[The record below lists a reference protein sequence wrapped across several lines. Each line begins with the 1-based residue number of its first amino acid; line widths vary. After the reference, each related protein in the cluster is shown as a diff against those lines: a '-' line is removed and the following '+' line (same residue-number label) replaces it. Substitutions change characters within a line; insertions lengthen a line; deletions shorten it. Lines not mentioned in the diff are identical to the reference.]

1 VLVSDIIPAT
11 ADPVMDERQPNDSGL
26 AAFYRGMTVPER
38 RTMLACAA
46 GYALDGLDFTI
57 YTLVLGSV
65 IALWQVDRGVAGLT
79 VSATLLCSAVGG
91 WAAGWVSDSMGRVRA
106 VQITVLWFALF
117 SLLSAFAQNFTQLA
131 VFRALLGFGFGGEW
145 TAGAA
150 LMSEAIRPR
159 YRGRAVGCVQSGW
172 AVGWG
177 AAVVLQAIVY
187 SIAPEQQAWR
197 WMFALGFVPALYVL
211 FVRRFV
217 EEPPIAVAARAADA
231 AAASRG
237 AARRPSTGS
246 IWQIFAPDLLPTT
259 LLAALLATGAQG
271 GYYAINTWLPIFL
284 QKERHLT
291 IVGST
296 GYLAFLIAGAFAGY
310 LTGAWLADRIGRR
323 SLFLTFSVAALV
335 MTLVYTSAPLTNHM
349 LWILGFPLG
358 FVVSGYFSGMGA
370 FFAELFPTRVRG
382 SAMGFAYN
390 FGRGVG
396 ATFPALVGYVSA
408 TMPLSRAI
416 AIFAAIAYTLMG
428 IAALL
433 LPETRGRPL
442 PL

>member
-1 VLVSDIIPAT
+1 MTDVSDA
-11 ADPVMDERQPNDSGL
+11 ALAAPVVDETDISGM

-38 RTMLACAA
+38 RTMLACAF

-57 YTLVLGSV
+57 YTLVLGTV
-65 IALWQVDRGVAGLT
+65 IALWHVDRGPAGLT

-91 WAAGWVSDSMGRVRA
+91 WAAGYVSDHVGRVRA
-106 VQITVLWFALF
+106 VQITVLWFCAF
-117 SLLSAFAQNFTQLA
+117 SLLSAFAQSFAQLA
-131 VFRALLGFGFGGEW
+131 VARALLGFGFGGEW
-145 TAGAA
+145 TAAAA
-150 LMSEAIRPR
+150 LMSETIRPR

-187 SIAPEQQAWR
+187 SIVPDQQAWR

-211 FVRRFV
+211 FLRRFV
-217 EEPPIAVAARAADA
+217 DEPPLA
-231 AAASRG
+231 AATRSN
-237 AARRPSTGS
+237 SMGS
-246 IWQIFAPDLLPTT
+246 IWEIFSPGLLKTT
-259 LLAALLATGAQG
+259 ALAALLGTGAQG

-284 QKERHLT
+284 QTERHLT

-296 GYLAFLIAGAFAGY
+296 SYLAFLISGAFTGY

-323 SLFLTFSVAALV
+323 QLFLLFSVGAVV
-335 MTLVYTSAPLTNHM
+335 MTLIYTSAPLTNDM

-358 FVVSGYFSGMGA
+358 FVVSGYFAGMGA

-390 FGRGVG
+390 FGRGIG
-396 ATFPALVGYVSA
+396 ATFPALVGYISL
-408 TMPLSRAI
+408 TMPLSHAI
-416 AIFAAIAYTLMG
+416 AIFATIAYSLMG
-428 IAALL
+428 IAAFL
-433 LPETRGRPL
+433 LPETRGRAL
-442 PL
+442 EA

>member
-1 VLVSDIIPAT
+1 
-11 ADPVMDERQPNDSGL
+11 L
-26 AAFYRGMTVPER
+26 AAFYRGMTVAER

-91 WAAGWVSDSMGRVRA
+91 WAAGWVSDNMGRVRA
-106 VQITVLWFALF
+106 VQITVLWFAFF

-131 VFRALLGFGFGGEW
+131 IFRALLGFGFGGEW

-159 YRGRAVGCVQSGW
+159 YRGRAVGSVQSGW

-187 SIAPEQQAWR
+187 SIVPDQQAWR

-217 EEPPIAVAARAADA
+217 EEPPIAVAARAAA
-231 AAASRG
+231 APGAAASR
-237 AARRPSTGS
+237 PTNGS
-246 IWQIFAPDLLPTT
+246 IWQIFAPELLPTT
-259 LLAALLATGAQG
+259 MLAALLATGAQG

-296 GYLAFLIAGAFAGY
+296 GYLAFLISGAFAGY

-323 SLFLTFSVAALV
+323 SLFLIFSVAALL
-335 MTLVYTSAPLTNHM
+335 MTLVYTRAPLTNHM

-358 FVVSGYFSGMGA
+358 FVVSGYFAGMGA

-382 SAMGFAYN
+382 SAMGFVYN

-442 PL
+442 PS

>member
-1 VLVSDIIPAT
+1 MLDASERAGAVPLVLQ
-11 ADPVMDERQPNDSGL
+11 ADDSGMV
-26 AAFYRGMTVPER
+26 AFYRAMTLPER
-38 RTMLACAA
+38 RTMLACAL

-65 IALWQVDRGVAGLT
+65 IALWHVDRGAAGLT

-91 WAAGWVSDSMGRVRA
+91 WAAGYVSDHMGRVRA

-117 SLLSAFAQNFTQLA
+117 SLLSAFAQSFMQLA

-145 TAGAA
+145 TAAAA
-150 LMSEAIRPR
+150 LMSETIRPR

-177 AAVVLQAIVY
+177 SAVLLQAIIY
-187 SIAPEQQAWR
+187 SFVPEAQAWR

-217 EEPPIAVAARAADA
+217 EEPPLAAT
-231 AAASRG
+231 
-237 AARRPSTGS
+237 ARSQAMGS
-246 IWQIFAPDLLPTT
+246 MWEIFSPGLLKTT
-259 LLAALLATGAQG
+259 ALAALLGTGAQG
-271 GYYAINTWLPIFL
+271 GYYAINTWLPVFL
-284 QKERHLT
+284 QSERHLS

-296 GYLAFLIAGAFAGY
+296 GYLGFLIAGAFAGY
-310 LTGAWLADRIGRR
+310 VTGAWLADRIGRR
-323 SLFLTFSVAALV
+323 ALFLLFAGGALV
-335 MTLVYTSAPLTNHM
+335 MTLVYTTAPLTNGM
-349 LWILGFPLG
+349 LWIFGFPLG
-358 FVVSGYFSGMGA
+358 FVVSGYFAGLGA

-390 FGRGVG
+390 FGRGIG
-396 ATFPALVGYVSA
+396 ATFPALVGYISA

-416 AIFAAIAYTLMG
+416 AIFATIAYSLMG
-428 IAALL
+428 LAAVL
-433 LPETRGRPL
+433 LPETRGRAL
-442 PL
+442 QS